1 MYTARVMIIAL
12 ITISFKRAI
21 YNRGALRITYRQ
33 SKNVHGIGEAAYLDK
48 PRETPA
54 GSSNSRV
61 RAWHASTMD
70 TRNDRRGCRRGNGWR
85 CTQVHLPVQRWT
97 VNVAVRSRAAIL
109 HHLCIYVCM
118 YVRPHCYVEHDISR
132 LERARYP
139 ALNTPISGR

>member
-1 MYTARVMIIAL
+1 MYIARVMIIGL

-61 RAWHASTMD
+61 RAWHAKA
-70 TRNDRRGCRRGNGWR
+70 
-85 CTQVHLPVQRWT
+85 RW
-97 VNVAVRSRAAIL
+97 I
-109 HHLCIYVCM
+109 
-118 YVRPHCYVEHDISR
+118 
-132 LERARYP
+132 
-139 ALNTPISGR
+139 